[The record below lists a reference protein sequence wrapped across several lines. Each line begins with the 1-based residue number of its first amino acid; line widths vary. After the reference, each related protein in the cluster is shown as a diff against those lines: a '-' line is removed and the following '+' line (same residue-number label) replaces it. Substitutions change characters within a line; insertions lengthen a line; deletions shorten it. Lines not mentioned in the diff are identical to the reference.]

1 MKRPPGITALA
12 LFFVFGTI
20 MSGLTAVML
29 SFPGSVIEPLWRLN
43 PRAREGFVGMGGWA
57 VVLMLVVC
65 VACATAAVGLWRCS
79 RVGYWTALV
88 VLAINLVGDTAN
100 AVVGDDWRTLIGLPI
115 GGLMMAYLVRK
126 RRVFGL
132 GRD

>member
-20 MSGLTAVML
+20 MSGLTPVML

-43 PRAREGFVGMGGWA
+43 PRAREGFVAMGGWA
-57 VVLMLVVC
+57 VVLMLAVC

-100 AVVGDDWRTLIGLPI
+100 AFVAHDWRTLIGLPI
-115 GGLMMAYLVRK
+115 GGLMMVYLVSK
-126 RRVFGL
+126 RRMFR
-132 GRD
+132 RD

>member
-1 MKRPPGITALA
+1 MWAPLRISSWGQLFMKRPPGITALA
-12 LFFVFGTI
+12 LFFVFGNV

-100 AVVGDDWRTLIGLPI
+100 AVVGHDWRTLIGLPI
-115 GGLMMAYLVRK
+115 G
-126 RRVFGL
+126 
-132 GRD
+132 